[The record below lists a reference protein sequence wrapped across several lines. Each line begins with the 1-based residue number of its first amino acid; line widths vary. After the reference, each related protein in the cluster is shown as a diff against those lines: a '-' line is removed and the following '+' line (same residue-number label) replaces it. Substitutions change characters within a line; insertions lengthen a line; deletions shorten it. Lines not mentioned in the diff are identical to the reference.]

1 MSEQKQIITPG
12 VADNDSPLLDDKG
25 QALDA
30 KAEVDILNAHGE
42 AVHDAAQDPRLFDAH
57 GNTVHQE
64 GSNTLYDKQG
74 YRLEHPKA
82 SPTTTEDVLKGFV
95 AGMVGGL
102 VGTAVK
108 SLAEQVFPP
117 RPPEQDSP
125 PVIAAE
131 RVIGEP
137 LSENQKQVAE
147 QSIHWTFGTVTGG
160 VYGALAEAVPQVS
173 AGYGVPFSGV
183 LFAAAHEA
191 VLPALD
197 LEEGVTE
204 QPASEQINELI
215 THVAYGLTTD
225 LVRRYVRKR
234 L

>member
-1 MSEQKQIITPG
+1 MDKKQIITPG
-12 VADNDSPLLDDKG
+12 ASEQDSELLDKQG

-30 KAEVDILNAHGE
+30 SSEAELLNAHGE
-42 AVHDAAQDPRLFDAH
+42 AVDGVARDPHLFDAH
-57 GNTVHQE
+57 GNAVNEEHAPP
-64 GSNTLYDKQG
+64 LYNEQG
-74 YRLEHPKA
+74 YRLEPSRA
-82 SPTTTEDVLKGFV
+82 DQTRTDDVLKGFV

-131 RVIGEP
+131 RIVGEP
-137 LSENQKQVAE
+137 LSDNQKQVAE

-191 VLPALD
+191 ALPALD
-197 LEEGVTE
+197 LEEGLTE
-204 QPASEQINELI
+204 QPANEQVNELI
-215 THVAYGLTTD
+215 THVAYGVTTD
-225 LVRRYVRKR
+225 LVRRYIRK
-234 L
+234 LL